1 MIDRIIAP
9 AILATTFE
17 DFKNSIQKI
26 EHLFPYA
33 HIDVMDGK
41 FVPSISF
48 QDIERINDLET
59 EMEFELHLMVR
70 EPLREMEKWTLI
82 KNVIRVIFHI
92 ETISDPT
99 DCIAFVKQHWPQV
112 GLALNPETPL
122 SAIEPYINQVNA
134 IQFMTVLRGGI
145 PKLVLMAEFAAD
157 SADEARD
164 MARDARAK
172 LMDLSVQTRLAANEA
187 ESEKFWKIRREA
199 FALLRKNMKGL
210 YAAPFI
216 DDFVVHPKDYPAFL
230 PKLIGMLKEYGF
242 IFAIT
247 GHIGNGNFHIFP
259 MLALDDPKTPAIIR
273 DLSKRVYT
281 LVGEYHGSI
290 TGEHNDG
297 IIRTPYLPMMFPPKM
312 LELFAEVKRLFDP
325 HDIFNPGKKVG
336 MTEDDIGR
344 FMRKS

>member
-1 MIDRIIAP
+1 M
-9 AILATTFE
+9 
-17 DFKNSIQKI
+17 
-26 EHLFPYA
+26 H
-33 HIDVMDGK
+33 
-41 FVPSISF
+41 
-48 QDIERINDLET
+48 DLET
-59 EMEFELHLMVR
+59 VPEVVRRVLAEKPESFESYDDNTFSLAVHLLPQMLYQMGFTR
-70 EPLREMEKWTLI
+70 ALRLG
-82 KNVIRVIFHI
+82 F
-92 ETISDPT
+92 
-99 DCIAFVKQHWPQV
+99 AFI
-112 GLALNPETPL
+112 PEL
-122 SAIEPYINQVNA
+122 L
-134 IQFMTVLRGGI
+134 TVLRGGI

-172 LMDLSVQTRLAANEA
+172 LMDISVQTRLAANEA